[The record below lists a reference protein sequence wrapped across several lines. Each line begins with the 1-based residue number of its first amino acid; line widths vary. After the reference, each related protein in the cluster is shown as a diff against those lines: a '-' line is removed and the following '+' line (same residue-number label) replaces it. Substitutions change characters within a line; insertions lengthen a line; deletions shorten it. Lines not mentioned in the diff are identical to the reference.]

1 MKKFILTLVAASL
14 LSLGAVRAAASETA
28 PASVIHVVTV
38 AWKATAT
45 PEQIQAAIDGVKAL
59 PAAYPGITHV
69 WVKTL
74 KIQNPKGTQKE
85 RTQVFVMEFKDAEAF
100 KAYADS
106 PAQKEW
112 YKVYQP
118 ARDESTTHDITN

>member
-1 MKKFILTLVAASL
+1 MKKFVLFLVAATV
-14 LSLGAVRAAASETA
+14 LSLGAVRASASDTA
-28 PASVIHVVTV
+28 PSSVIHVVTV
-38 AWKATAT
+38 AWKSTAT
-45 PEQIQAAIDGVKAL
+45 PEQIQAALDGVKAL

-69 WVKTL
+69 WVKSI
-74 KIQNPKGTQKE
+74 KVQNPDGTTKP
-85 RTQVFVMEFKDAEAF
+85 RTHVFVMEFKDAQAL
-100 KAYADS
+100 KDYSGS